1 MDSRTVSFIIRRAI
15 YAVVTLL
22 ILIVF
27 IFVLI
32 HVIAPNPLTL
42 ARLYAGNPHATL
54 AQLKGIIVKYGLDAP
69 IYVQV
74 LDYTKNILTGNFGY
88 DPLHDEPV
96 ITLIGKYLP
105 RTLEFVLPGIILSVV
120 IGLFTGAY
128 AASKRRKAADYVVK
142 GFYLSTWSMPTFL
155 LAAVLQLYIAY
166 DLKLLPPIGMVN
178 PVLAAPP
185 DIFAFPILNAI
196 WAHDWVYLTS
206 LIHHLILPMLS
217 VALLSFGL
225 ITRLT
230 RSTMLD
236 VMETDYFRL
245 TMMKGISRNK
255 AIYGV
260 ALRNASIP
268 LVTYIVLAFAYSMA
282 GAVVIEDIFSYH
294 GIGYY
299 IYQAVFNL
307 DYIGILGTTVII
319 AIAVIVAN
327 LVADILYGVLDP
339 RVRLG

>member
-1 MDSRTVSFIIRRAI
+1 MDTRTVSFIIKRGI
-15 YAVVTLL
+15 YAVITLL

-27 IFVLI
+27 IFILI
-32 HVIAPNPLTL
+32 HVIAPNPLSL

-54 AQLKGIIVKYGLDAP
+54 SQLKGIVAKYGLDLP
-69 IYVQV
+69 IYVQI

-88 DPLHDEPV
+88 DPLHDKPV
-96 ITLIGKYLP
+96 ITLIGEYLP
-105 RTLEFVLPGIILSVV
+105 RTLEFVLPGITLSVI

-128 AASKRRKAADYVVK
+128 AASKRRKPADYVVK
-142 GFYLSTWSMPTFL
+142 GFYLATWSMPTFL
-155 LAAVLQLYIAY
+155 LAAALQLIIAY
-166 DLKLLPPIGMVN
+166 DLKLLPAIGMVN
-178 PVLAAPP
+178 ATLAAPP
-185 DIFAFPILNAI
+185 DILAFPMLNAI
-196 WAHDWVYLTS
+196 WAHDWPYFIS
-206 LIHHLILPMLS
+206 LVHHMILPMVS

-245 TMMKGISRNK
+245 TLMKGVSRNR
-255 AIYGV
+255 AVYGV

-268 LVTYIVLAFAYSMA
+268 LVTYIVLAFAYAMG

-294 GIGYY
+294 GMGYY
-299 IYQAVFNL
+299 IFQAVFNL

-327 LVADILYGVLDP
+327 LVADILYGILDP
-339 RVRLG
+339 RVRLE

>member
-1 MDSRTVSFIIRRAI
+1 MDTRTVSFIIRRAI
-15 YAVVTLL
+15 YAVITLL

-32 HVIAPNPLTL
+32 HVIAPNPLSL

-54 AQLKGIIVKYGLDAP
+54 SQLKGVVAKYGLNLP
-69 IYVQV
+69 IYLQV

-88 DPLHDEPV
+88 DPLHDKPV
-96 ITLIGKYLP
+96 ITLIGIYLP
-105 RTLEFVLPGIILSVV
+105 RTLEFVLPGITLSVI

-128 AASKRRKAADYVVK
+128 AASKRRKPADYVVK
-142 GFYLSTWSMPTFL
+142 GFYLATWSMPTFL
-155 LAAVLQLYIAY
+155 LAAVLQLVIAY
-166 DLKLLPPIGMVN
+166 DLGLLPAIGMVN
-178 PVLAAPP
+178 PTLTAPP
-185 DIFAFPILNAI
+185 DVLAFPILNAI
-196 WAHDWVYLTS
+196 WARDWVYLVS
-206 LIHHLILPMLS
+206 LIHHMILPMIAI
-217 VALLSFGL
+217 ALLSFGL

-245 TMMKGISRNK
+245 TLMKGVSRNK

-268 LVTYIVLAFAYSMA
+268 LVTYIVLAFAYAMG

-294 GIGYY
+294 GMGYY
-299 IYQAVFNL
+299 IFQAVFNL

-339 RVRLG
+339 RVRLE